1 MRAVSSP
8 DRPLTVIPLQQVES
22 LLSPAAPGHVR
33 EQTDR
38 LVPPLLVT
46 RTPPFSLM
54 APSPG
59 CAWAVCSTGFN
70 APVTSG
76 IEAPVRSAQVRLM
89 DGGR

>member
-46 RTPPFSLM
+46 DEDS
-54 APSPG
+54 
-59 CAWAVCSTGFN
+59 AVLVDG
-70 APVTSG
+70 SG

>member
-38 LVPPLLVT
+38 
-46 RTPPFSLM
+46 
-54 APSPG
+54 
-59 CAWAVCSTGFN
+59 
-70 APVTSG
+70 
-76 IEAPVRSAQVRLM
+76 
-89 DGGR
+89 D

>member
-8 DRPLTVIPLQQVES
+8 DRPLTVIPLRQVES

-46 RTPPFSLM
+46 DEDSAVLVDGTESGLCL
-54 APSPG
+54 G
-59 CAWAVCSTGFN
+59 CLLEDRKSV
-70 APVTSG
+70 V
-76 IEAPVRSAQVRLM
+76 
-89 DGGR
+89 

>member
-38 LVPPLLVT
+38 LVPPACG
-46 RTPPFSLM
+46 FF
-54 APSPG
+54 PG
-59 CAWAVCSTGFN
+59 TTW
-70 APVTSG
+70 
-76 IEAPVRSAQVRLM
+76 R
-89 DGGR
+89 